1 MPYIKT
7 DTLLSVRNV
16 GLSFIDPKNKDKEG
30 KPTKKVIL
38 SDVNFDIKDIVVVT
52 DKATQ
57 PCTKGQVISLVG
69 KSGSGKTQLI
79 RRMSGLYIHGAESTG
94 EILIH
99 HDKIP
104 KEHVLVPVKEGDMGI
119 VFQDY
124 YMPEHLLIRNMLVKA
139 AKKNPDYKG
148 DKNVISDAVDT
159 FLGQFELSEHKD
171 KYPCQLSGGQKQR
184 ASIIMQLLNGSNF
197 LLMDEPF
204 SGLDPL
210 MIDKTT
216 KFLQLVADS
225 DELKTL
231 IIVSHD
237 LANCVAISDTILVLS
252 NKGRI
257 ITHPDGTQESTG
269 ATIVDR
275 IDMLERGLAYH
286 PEIKR
291 MPDFHNTLD
300 EIKELL

>member
-1 MPYIKT
+1 MQYQVL
-7 DTLLSVRNV
+7 DTLLSVKNV
-16 GLSFIDPKNKDKEG
+16 GLSFIDPKLKDKDN
-30 KPTKKVIL
+30 KPVKKVIL
-38 SDVNFDIKDIVVVT
+38 SEVNFDISDIFVPGST
-52 DKATQ
+52 T
-57 PCTKGQVISLVG
+57 GQIVSLVG

-79 RRMSGLYIHGAESTG
+79 RRLSGLYIRGAESTG

-99 HDKIP
+99 HDKVVGPHKLI
-104 KEHVLVPVKEGDMGI
+104 PVKEGDMGI

-124 YMPEHLLIRNMLVKA
+124 YMPEHLTVRKMLVKS
-139 AKKNPDYKG
+139 AKKNKDYKG
-148 DKNVISDAVDT
+148 DMKTINEAVDT
-159 FLGQFELSEHKD
+159 FLAQFELTEHKD

-216 KFLQLVADS
+216 KFLQLVANS

-237 LANCVAISDTILVLS
+237 LENCAAISDTILVLS
-252 NKGRI
+252 NKGRA
-257 ITHPDGTQESTG
+257 ENTG

-275 IDMLERGLAYH
+275 IDMLQRDLAYH
-286 PEIKR
+286 SEIKR
-291 MPDFHNTLD
+291 MPTFHDTLA
-300 EIKELL
+300 EIKDYL